1 MAKEPPFSRQLAV
14 LGGSADDILERVRVP
29 AYLVGVD
36 GRIRWLNAAARDLVG
51 DANGR
56 QFLDVIVPQDR
67 ERASRAFV
75 DKALGHAESTDMR
88 FELKLRGGGSAPCE
102 ISSIPIRART
112 DRVVGVF
119 GIATPLRTRRAKPRR
134 EAELTPRQRE
144 TLVLLGEGASTEAIA
159 ERLGV
164 ARETA
169 RNHIRAVLRELGA
182 RSRLEAVVEAHA
194 RGLL

>member
-1 MAKEPPFSRQLAV
+1 MADASSFTRELAV

-29 AYLVGVD
+29 AYLVGAD

-51 DANGR
+51 DASGL
-56 QFLDVIVPQDR
+56 QFLDVVVPQDR
-67 ERASRAFV
+67 ERASRAFA
-75 DKALGHAESTDMR
+75 DKVLGGAESTDMR
-88 FELKLRGGGSAPCE
+88 FELQLREGGSAPCE
-102 ISSIPIRART
+102 ISSMPIRAGT
-112 DRVVGVF
+112 DRIVGVF
-119 GIATPLRTRRAKPRR
+119 GIATPPGTKRAKAQGQ
-134 EAELTPRQRE
+134 AELTPRQRE
-144 TLVLLGEGASTEAIA
+144 TLMLLGEGASTEMIA